1 MTRAALKDYATL
13 RNLTFAFALL
23 QFVWLVWFF
32 YTGLG
37 GSQELVAY
45 LLSIA
50 LILQLLF
57 MYQQDYLYKWLPPI
71 ANHVLVAVYIGVLL
85 YVFIYFHFEFE
96 RIAIYAQGSFTRGDF
111 VVGLLMFLLVM
122 ELSRLAHPVLFWTN
136 VILIVYTLWGYLS
149 PLDFFWH
156 PGTSFYRVVTS
167 STVEFSTG
175 IYGLYGQLAL
185 TLIAAFL
192 LLAGVANGFE
202 AQRAMINVV
211 RLIAGRSRQLIPQ
224 TAVVGS
230 SAIGMISGSGSAN
243 AAVVGTITIPLMMR
257 YGVPGTF
264 AAAVETA
271 ASMGG
276 LIMPPMMGV
285 GAFLMSEFLGVP
297 YWDVVKRGF
306 ALAFVYYASIGVAV
320 YLLCVRLLPRDA
332 IEKPQVPV
340 YDKIKTTIFFSSVL
354 YLLYL
359 MGFVGKGELLAALY
373 TATFMFVLLLATFIY
388 FKYALKDPALANETL
403 FGSLRR
409 AIETH
414 AEMTSYLTL
423 LLATLGIMIGLF
435 TVTGFIN
442 RMGAMLLDLGAWNI
456 IAMIFMAWIFGWL
469 AGAGLPPT
477 ATYIIGAVVI
487 VRPMQEARHQSVGR
501 ALLRVPD
508 VGVGR
513 AVAADLA
520 HRRGF
525 RPHRQRLVPAHDVRG
540 AEDLRTDHADDVR
553 DLHPLEH
560 GGEPRLAADR
570 RHDPGA
576 DQHARHHLRDVRTVR
591 RESRRRHR
599 AAGAAGCGRVRG
611 HVPSRHDD
619 VGDRRLRSWRR
630 RSSSASGVTGSSPRR
645 RRGLPLGT
653 APGRRRASSR
663 RCWPRPGATS
673 GNPVGWAKAPD
684 NRSDVGTAGRA
695 FAHLRRSRGQ
705 NSEAT
710 PMERMAVMPLR
721 FCVSS
726 RLLISGCAVAESRCA
741 AEALSVH
748 AQGAPGRAE
757 RSRRRPRPRQPLD

>member
-1 MTRAALKDYATL
+1 MPRAGHPANGTHPPLRGGKTMTHAALKKYATL
-13 RNLTFAFALL
+13 KNLTFIFALI
-23 QFVWLVWFF
+23 QVVWLVWFF

-37 GSQELVAY
+37 GAQELVARVM
-45 LLSIA
+45 SIA

-57 MYQQDYLYKWLPPI
+57 MYEQDYLYKWLPPL
-71 ANHVLVAVYIGVLL
+71 ANHALVALYAGICVYS
-85 YVFIYFHFEFE
+85 FIYFSFEYE
-96 RIAIYAQGSFTRGDF
+96 RIAIYSQGSYTQQDF

-136 VILIVYTLWGYLS
+136 VVLVVYTLWGYLS
-149 PLDFFWH
+149 PIDFFWH

-175 IYGLYGQLAL
+175 IYGLYGQIAL

-192 LLAGVANGFE
+192 LLAGVANGFD

-257 YGVPGTF
+257 YGVPATF
-264 AAAVETA
+264 AAAVETS

-297 YWDVVKRGF
+297 YWDVVIRGF
-306 ALAFVYYASIGVAV
+306 ALAFVYYVSVGVAV

-332 IEKPQVPV
+332 IERPQVPL
-340 YDKIKTTIFFSSVL
+340 YDKLKTAVFFSSVL
-354 YLLYL
+354 YLIYL

-373 TATFMFVLLLATFIY
+373 TASFMLGLLVALFLY
-388 FKYALKDPALANETL
+388 FKYMLKDAALANETL
-403 FGSLRR
+403 FGNIRR

-456 IAMIFMAWIFGWL
+456 VAMIFMAWIFGWL

-487 VRPMQEARHQSVGR
+487 VRPMQELGINPWIAHFFVFLMSVWGELSPPTSLTAAVCARIANASFLKTMYEALKICAPITLMTFAIFTRSNMVVNPGWMQIVDTLLVLISTCGITFAMFGRFHDNPSVDL
-501 ALLRVPD
+501 LLRSLMALVSFVVMFHPD
-508 VGVGR
+508 TKVSA
-513 AVAADLA
+513 AVAIAVVVALVLGIWRHRIIAPPIAAAHAEAAATSPEALA
-520 HRRGF
+520 
-525 RPHRQRLVPAHDVRG
+525 PLI
-540 AEDLRTDHADDVR
+540 AEA
-553 DLHPLEH
+553 
-560 GGEPRLAADR
+560 
-570 RHDPGA
+570 
-576 DQHARHHLRDVRTVR
+576 R
-591 RESRRRHR
+591 RE
-599 AAGAAGCGRVRG
+599 
-611 HVPSRHDD
+611 
-619 VGDRRLRSWRR
+619 VG
-630 RSSSASGVTGSSPRR
+630 
-645 RRGLPLGT
+645 
-653 APGRRRASSR
+653 
-663 RCWPRPGATS
+663 
-673 GNPVGWAKAPD
+673 
-684 NRSDVGTAGRA
+684 
-695 FAHLRRSRGQ
+695 
-705 NSEAT
+705 
-710 PMERMAVMPLR
+710 
-721 FCVSS
+721 
-726 RLLISGCAVAESRCA
+726 
-741 AEALSVH
+741 
-748 AQGAPGRAE
+748 
-757 RSRRRPRPRQPLD
+757 

>member
-1 MTRAALKDYATL
+1 MTREALTKHATL
-13 RNLTFAFALL
+13 KNLTVVFALI

-37 GSQELVAY
+37 GAQELVAH

-57 MYQQDYLYKWLPPI
+57 MYQEGYLYKWLPPI
-71 ANHVLVAVYIGVLL
+71 GNHLLVAAYVGICVYS
-85 YVFIYFHFEFE
+85 FIYFYFEFE
-96 RIAIYAQGSFTRGDF
+96 RIAIYAQGSFTQQDYI
-111 VVGLLMFLLVM
+111 VGLLMFLLVM
-122 ELSRLAHPVLFWTN
+122 ELSRLAHPILFWTN
-136 VILIVYTLWGYLS
+136 VVMVVYTLWGYLS
-149 PLDFFWH
+149 PIDFFWH
-156 PGTSFYRVVTS
+156 PGTNLYRVVTS

-192 LLAGVANGFE
+192 LLAGVANGFD

-264 AAAVETA
+264 AAAVETS

-297 YWDVVKRGF
+297 YWDVVLRGF
-306 ALAFVYYASIGVAV
+306 GLAFIYYVSIGVAV

-332 IEKPQVPV
+332 IEKPQVPL
-340 YDKIKTTIFFSSVL
+340 YDKVKTCIFFSSVL
-354 YLLYL
+354 YLIYL

-373 TATFMFVLLLATFIY
+373 TASFMLGLLVVAFVY
-388 FKYALKDPALANETL
+388 FKYLRKDPATTNETL
-403 FGSLRR
+403 LGNVRR

-456 IAMIFMAWIFGWL
+456 VAMVFMAWIFGWL

-487 VRPMQEARHQSVGR
+487 VRPMQELGINPWVAHFFVFLMSVWGELSPPTSLTAAVSARIANASFLKTMYEALKICAPITLMTFAIFTRSELVVNPGWAQIGDVVLVTVSTCGVTFAMFGR
-501 ALLRVPD
+501 CLRNPVTDISARILIAIVSFVTMFHPNDTLVWGSAAVTLVALVW
-508 VGVGR
+508 
-513 AVAADLA
+513 AVAQ
-520 HRRGF
+520 
-525 RPHRQRLVPAHDVRG
+525 HRQIAPPK
-540 AEDLRTDHADDVR
+540 T
-553 DLHPLEH
+553 P
-560 GGEPRLAADR
+560 LAA
-570 RHDPGA
+570 P
-576 DQHARHHLRDVRTVR
+576 
-591 RESRRRHR
+591 ES
-599 AAGAAGCGRVRG
+599 AA
-611 HVPSRHDD
+611 PSIDE
-619 VGDRRLRSWRR
+619 L
-630 RSSSASGVTGSSPRR
+630 SPV
-645 RRGLPLGT
+645 L
-653 APGRRRASSR
+653 
-663 RCWPRPGATS
+663 
-673 GNPVGWAKAPD
+673 
-684 NRSDVGTAGRA
+684 
-695 FAHLRRSRGQ
+695 
-705 NSEAT
+705 
-710 PMERMAVMPLR
+710 
-721 FCVSS
+721 
-726 RLLISGCAVAESRCA
+726 
-741 AEALSVH
+741 AEA
-748 AQGAPGRAE
+748 
-757 RSRRRPRPRQPLD
+757 RRDIG